1 MRVLILPKPHHGGD
15 IRSVDINASHTWMAT
30 GGADNNVLFWD
41 LKQFTNIASTKVE
54 DLAQIESQHQ
64 ISAHSAPV
72 TVLRWC
78 PTMDHLLISADTNGH
93 VVLLNVRDSSS
104 REIYPWP
111 GAEDPQSASVIA
123 ASWSRDGRLFA
134 WSAADGRVHLFDI
147 ERNTH
152 QVLVDIG
159 SSKEK
164 PTVQRGLSFDP
175 TSNLLALLGDDTF
188 VTIYQYQFDNNG
200 SYQFKILSKISKLT
214 SNGTVSYFSHGCRRL
229 SWSCDGEFFAVPIAS
244 KQLTSLISL
253 LSRSQGWDNRVNLV
267 GHGMSCD
274 LVKFAPRIF
283 DSGERNPE
291 GPTKAEDG
299 QVLVED
305 SDVDV
310 YHIVASAGSDNSFV
324 VWNTSKEA
332 PIVVIKDLT
341 SKPLTDI
348 AWNLAS
354 DSIIMVSGDGYI
366 IIATFTEGELGYPAS
381 EEFLDKLKASQRH
394 TLKAFSVKSED
405 ATSEKK
411 SKGPKQVSEVIEQTN
426 AVDLQLAFSKKKLP
440 VKEDSAEDT
449 FSNESQA
456 KTSNSDAQTVIV
468 GDISPIVLPAEPLK
482 DQNATDALQSAME
495 DRASTAVETNPKP
508 TKVKSEP
515 KQAKKFSVETQKVT
529 TKDGKKRIQ
538 PILISNGNKAPIST
552 ERSNLDLTINNGSG
566 DSGPRSLMEFDRPSY
581 LVSEG
586 FQKDIKRVKSQDSN
600 GVTKKAKR
608 ALEPVKFIG
617 SVVVNPNT
625 TFSKLRLSI
634 PRVRSTFRLS
644 SRQAELTFLDI
655 RNGEGNENTPSRVTQ
670 FKNETQI
677 WTDFIPK
684 YIQLAVEGHDFW
696 AICTSDGQIYVY
708 SHLSGKRL
716 LPPIVLGSPL
726 SFLESHGK
734 YLLAVTS
741 VGEMYVWDMERKKIH
756 LHNSQSVA
764 TLLDLN
770 SKYQEDGL
778 SRADSISMCSITVKG
793 TPLVTLSNGSGYLF
807 NVDLDVW
814 QTVSETWWAFGSH
827 YWDSISDDKVAAKQS
842 SLSESDGA
850 KESSII
856 GLLEHKTNEEI
867 VRKSRLGRGKFFNK
881 ISKNMIMK
889 EGFENLENIISL
901 SHMENRI
908 LCCELLDEKQ
918 DFKDFII
925 TYAKRLSELG
935 LKGKLFEL
943 CQDLLG
949 NDETTAAET
958 AEVCGWNKHALL
970 KEIVVDCAEHR
981 DSQRILTYF
990 GQKLGLVDKEY

>member
-1 MRVLILPKPHHGGD
+1 
-15 IRSVDINASHTWMAT
+15 MAT
-30 GGADNNVLFWD
+30 GGADNGVLFWD
-41 LKQFTNIASTKVE
+41 LKQFTDIVSAKVE
-54 DLAQIESQHQ
+54 ALAQIEPQHQ
-64 ISAHSAPV
+64 ISAHNAPV
-72 TVLRWC
+72 IVLRWC
-78 PTMDHLLISADTNGH
+78 PTMDHLLISADTSGH

-111 GAEDPQSASVIA
+111 GTDDMPCASVID
-123 ASWSRDGRLFA
+123 ASWSRDGRFFA
-134 WSAADGRVHLFDI
+134 WSAADGRVHLYDI

-152 QVLVDIG
+152 QALVDIG

-200 SYQFKILSKISKLT
+200 SYQFKVLSKISKLT
-214 SNGTVSYFSHGCRRL
+214 SSGAVSYSIHGCRRL
-229 SWSCDGEFFAVPIAS
+229 SWSCDGEFFAVPIDS
-244 KQLTSLISL
+244 KQLSSLISL

-274 LVKFAPRIF
+274 LVKFAPQIF
-283 DSGERNPE
+283 DSRERNPE
-291 GPTKAEDG
+291 GPLKAEDG
-299 QVLVED
+299 LILDKD

-341 SKPLTDI
+341 SKPITDI

-394 TLKAFSVKSED
+394 TLKAFTVKSEETASD
-405 ATSEKK
+405 KK
-411 SKGPKQVSEVIEQTN
+411 SKNSKQVTEVIEQVN
-426 AVDLQLAFSKKKLP
+426 ATDLQLAFSKKKLP
-440 VKEDSAEDT
+440 VKENSADDTLANDALAKSPLSDS
-449 FSNESQA
+449 
-456 KTSNSDAQTVIV
+456 TSIIV
-468 GDISPIVLPAEPLK
+468 GDITPVILPAEPLEE
-482 DQNATDALQSAME
+482 QNATDALKSAME
-495 DRASTAVETNPKP
+495 DRATTAVETTSKP
-508 TKVKSEP
+508 TKVKPEP
-515 KQAKKFSVETQKVT
+515 KQAKKAAVETQKVT

-538 PILISNGNKAPIST
+538 PILISNGNKAGAASA
-552 ERSNLDLTINNGSG
+552 ERASLDFTMNNRSG
-566 DSGPRSLMEFDRPSY
+566 DSEPRSLMEFDRPSY

-586 FQKDIKRVKSQDSN
+586 FQKNTKRVKSQDSN
-600 GVTKKAKR
+600 GATKKAKR

-617 SVVVNPNT
+617 NVVVNPNT

-634 PRVRSTFRLS
+634 PKIRSTFRLS

-655 RNGEGNENTPSRVTQ
+655 RNGEGNENTPSRVIQ
-670 FKNETQI
+670 FKNESQI

-708 SHLSGKRL
+708 SHLSGKRI

-741 VGEMYVWDMERKKIH
+741 VGEMYVWDLEKKKIH
-756 LHNSQSVA
+756 LHNPQSIA

-827 YWDSISDDKVAAKQS
+827 YWDSITDDKVATKQS
-842 SLSESDGA
+842 SLGESDGA

-908 LCCELLDEKQ
+908 LCCELLDEKA

-943 CQDLLG
+943 CQDLVG
-949 NDETTAAET
+949 DDESAAAAS

-981 DSQRILTYF
+981 DSQRILSYF
-990 GQKLGLVDKEY
+990 GRKLGLVSEEY